1 MTLTQRAWLILME
14 KMRSTSA
21 MFDASPTAR
30 YGILWS
36 EAECIAMDE
45 ARYEA
50 LRPMYATMERLRR
63 RAERLDGYCSFSP

>member
-1 MTLTQRAWLILME
+1 MTLTQRAWQILME
-14 KMRSTSA
+14 RMRATSA

-45 ARYEA
+45 ARYDA
-50 LRPMYATMERLRR
+50 LQPMYATMERLRKR
-63 RAERLDGYCSFSP
+63 EEQYYGYCSFSL